1 MIIIG
6 EKINGAIPKTAEA
19 IQNRDSAYIREL
31 AKSQEDAGADYL
43 DVCAGARSED
53 EYDAL
58 CWLIDVVQSAAS
70 KPICVDSP
78 DPRMLVKVLPQIKKP
93 GIINSISGEGDKCD
107 VLLPVLRDNPD
118 WSAVALC
125 CDNRGI
131 SSAVS
136 DKTNIAF
143 ELIEKA
149 GAYGVTPDRLYI
161 DPLVLAVSVVNDGA
175 VNFLDAIRII
185 KSKYPAVRVTA
196 ALSNVS
202 YGMPA
207 RGLVNRNFLTL
218 IMQAGIDAI
227 IADPLNRGV
236 IETIYATETL
246 LGRDKLCRNFNKAFR
261 AGKIGPKK

>member
-1 MIIIG
+1 MMIIG

-19 IQNRDSAYIREL
+19 IQNRDDAYIREL

-43 DVCAGARSED
+43 DVCAGGDSKD
-53 EYDAL
+53 EYDTL

-78 DPRMLVKVLPQIKKP
+78 DPRILVKVLPQIKKP

-125 CDNRGI
+125 CDNKGI

-136 DKTNIAF
+136 DKTKIAF

-149 GAYGVTPDRLYI
+149 GIYGVTPDRLYI

-175 VNFLDAIRII
+175 VNFLEAIRII
-185 KSKYPAVRVTA
+185 KGKYPAARVAA

-207 RGLVNRNFLTL
+207 RGLINRNFLTL

-236 IETIYATETL
+236 VETIYATEAL

-261 AGKIGPKK
+261 AGKIGSKK